1 MDMREAARARLT
13 QNLTDRTRALGDHLQ
28 HGETP
33 VGSSAGDLV
42 LQEPMPPKSW
52 STDQIKAYFPEPEGD
67 FTLTDRTLYY
77 RDPRGEVY
85 TLSLASIAGWRQ
97 RRSERHEYLPPRL
110 QRRILEIEVT
120 TSDGR
125 RYLMESGKIF
135 ARQIRRTGRIRR
147 RRW

>member
-1 MDMREAARARLT
+1 MREAT
-13 QNLTDRTRALGDHLQ
+13 QNLADRTQALGDHLQ

-33 VGSSAGDLV
+33 VASSAGDLV
-42 LQEPMPPKSW
+42 LQEPMPPQFW
-52 STDQIKAYFPEPEGD
+52 SVDQIKAYFPVPDGD
-67 FTLTDRTLYY
+67 FVLTDRTLYY

-85 TLSLASIAGWRQ
+85 ALSLVSITGWRQ
-97 RRSERHEYLPPRL
+97 RRSEMHGHLPRRL
-110 QRRILEIEVT
+110 QRRILEIGVS

-147 RRW
+147 RWW